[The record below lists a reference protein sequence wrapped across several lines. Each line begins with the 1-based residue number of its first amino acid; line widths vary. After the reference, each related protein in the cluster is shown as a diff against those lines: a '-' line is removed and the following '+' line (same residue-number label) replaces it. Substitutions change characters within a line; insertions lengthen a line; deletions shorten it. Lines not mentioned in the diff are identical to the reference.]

1 MMNLF
6 TKFEKIGYG
15 ILAVIVLLG
24 LYLGLS
30 DDVYFDVNYAQED
43 GPVEWGTAIMLF
55 AIFVLSLYHL
65 IKFWTTKKLLW
76 KVGTFLFV
84 VLFLFAAGEEISWG
98 QRIFGVES
106 NEFFI
111 ENNAQ
116 GETNLHNLVVG
127 EKKINKIIFS
137 QLLFLVMF
145 LYLIITPILFRKYK
159 WFKNLANTF
168 AVPIV
173 KWHHTIAFLVITIL
187 VALNP
192 ASRKWEVYE
201 LAFGAIFFLIFLV
214 PLNKEI
220 FEKEKATSEN

>member
-1 MMNLF
+1 MNIF
-6 TKFEKIGYG
+6 SKIEKIAYS
-15 ILAVIVLLG
+15 ILLAIVLFGLILG
-24 LYLGLS
+24 LW
-30 DDVYFDVNYAQED
+30 DDIYFDVNYAQED

-55 AIFVLSLYHL
+55 GIFALSLYHL
-65 IKFWTTKKLLW
+65 LTLWNTKKILW

-106 NEFFI
+106 SEFFI

-127 EKKINKIIFS
+127 KKKINKIIFS

-145 LYLIITPILFRKYK
+145 LYLLITPILFRKFS
-159 WFKNLANTF
+159 WFKDLANKF

-173 KWHHTIAFLVITIL
+173 KWHHTIAFIVVTVL

-201 LAFGAIFFLIFLV
+201 LAFGAIFFLIFLG

-220 FEKEKATSEN
+220 FEPEQPK

>member
-1 MMNLF
+1 M
-6 TKFEKIGYG
+6 
-15 ILAVIVLLG
+15 
-24 LYLGLS
+24 
-30 DDVYFDVNYAQED
+30 
-43 GPVEWGTAIMLF
+43 
-55 AIFVLSLYHL
+55 
-65 IKFWTTKKLLW
+65 
-76 KVGTFLFV
+76 

-106 NEFFI
+106 SEFFI

-145 LYLIITPILFRKYK
+145 LYLLITPILFRKFS
-159 WFKNLANTF
+159 WFKNLANKF

-173 KWHHTIAFLVITIL
+173 KWHHTIAFIVVTVL

-201 LAFGAIFFLIFLV
+201 LAFGAIFFLIFLG

-220 FEKEKATSEN
+220 FEPEQPK

>member
-1 MMNLF
+1 MMNIF
-6 TKFEKIGYG
+6 SKIEKIAYS
-15 ILAVIVLLG
+15 ILLAIVLFGLILG
-24 LYLGLS
+24 LW
-30 DDVYFDVNYAQED
+30 DDIYFDVNYAQED

-55 AIFVLSLYHL
+55 GIFALSLYHL
-65 IKFWTTKKLLW
+65 LTLWNTKKILW

-106 NEFFI
+106 SEFFI

-127 EKKINKIIFS
+127 KKKINKIIFS

-145 LYLIITPILFRKYK
+145 LYLLITPILFRKFS
-159 WFKNLANTF
+159 WFKDLANKF

-173 KWHHTIAFLVITIL
+173 KWHHTIAFIVVTVL

-201 LAFGAIFFLIFLV
+201 LAFGAIFFLIFLG

-220 FEKEKATSEN
+220 FEPEQPK

>member
-1 MMNLF
+1 MNIF
-6 TKFEKIGYG
+6 SKTEKIGYS
-15 ILAVIVLLG
+15 ILLAIVLFG
-24 LYLGLS
+24 LYLGLM
-30 DDVYFDVNYAQED
+30 DDIYFDTDYAQED

-55 AIFVLSLYHL
+55 GIFVLSLYHL
-65 IKFWTTKKLLW
+65 ITLWYAKKIEW
-76 KVGTFLFV
+76 KLGTFLFV

-106 NEFFI
+106 GEFFI

-127 EKKINKIIFS
+127 DKKINKIIFS
-137 QLLFLVMF
+137 QLLFLIMF
-145 LYLIITPILFRKYK
+145 IYLIITPILFRKYN
-159 WFKNLANTF
+159 WFKNLANKF

-173 KWHHTIAFLVITIL
+173 KWHHTIAFLTATVL
-187 VALNP
+187 VAFNP

-201 LAFGAIFFLIFLV
+201 LAFGAIFFLIFLG

-220 FEKEKATSEN
+220 FEREQSK

>member
-1 MMNLF
+1 MNIF
-6 TKFEKIGYG
+6 SKIEKIAYS
-15 ILAVIVLLG
+15 ILLAIVLIGLILG
-24 LYLGLS
+24 LW
-30 DDVYFDVNYAQED
+30 DDIYFDVNYAQED

-55 AIFVLSLYHL
+55 GIFALSLYHL
-65 IKFWTTKKLLW
+65 LTLWNTKKILW

-106 NEFFI
+106 SEFFI

-145 LYLIITPILFRKYK
+145 LYLLITPILFRKFS
-159 WFKNLANTF
+159 WFKDLANKF

-173 KWHHTIAFLVITIL
+173 KWHHTIAFIVVTVL

-201 LAFGAIFFLIFLV
+201 LAFGAIFFLIFLG

-220 FEKEKATSEN
+220 FEPEQPK

>member
-1 MMNLF
+1 MNIF
-6 TKFEKIGYG
+6 SKTEKIGYS
-15 ILAVIVLLG
+15 ILLAIVLFG
-24 LYLGLS
+24 LYLGLM
-30 DDVYFDVNYAQED
+30 DDIYFDVNYAQED
-43 GPVEWGTAIMLF
+43 GPVEWGTTIMLF
-55 AIFVLSLYHL
+55 GISVLSLYHL
-65 IKFWTTKKLLW
+65 IKLWPTKKTGW
-76 KVGTFLFV
+76 KLGTFLFV

-98 QRIFGVES
+98 QRILGVES
-106 NEFFI
+106 SEFFI

-127 EKKINKIIFS
+127 DKKINKIIFS

-145 LYLIITPILFRKYK
+145 VYLIITPILFRKYH
-159 WFKNLANTF
+159 WFKDLANKF

-173 KWHHTIAFLVITIL
+173 KWHHTIAFLVATVL

-201 LAFGAIFFLIFLV
+201 LAFGAIFFLIFLG

-220 FEKEKATSEN
+220 FEREQSK

>member
-1 MMNLF
+1 MNIF

-15 ILAVIVLLG
+15 ILAVIVLIG

-30 DDVYFDVNYAQED
+30 DDIYFDVNYAQED

-55 AIFVLSLYHL
+55 SIFVLSLYRL
-65 IKFWTTKKLLW
+65 ISLWNSKRILW
-76 KVGTFLFV
+76 KLGTFLFLA
-84 VLFLFAAGEEISWG
+84 LFLFAAGEEISWG

-106 NEFFI
+106 SEFFI

-137 QLLFLVMF
+137 QLLFLIMF
-145 LYLIITPILFRKYK
+145 LYLIITPILFRKLN
-159 WFKNLANTF
+159 WFKDLANTF

-173 KWHHTIAFLVITIL
+173 KWHHTIAFLVTTIF

-201 LAFGAIFFLIFLV
+201 LAFGAIFFLIFLG

-220 FEKEKATSEN
+220 FEPKQENN

>member
-1 MMNLF
+1 MNIF
-6 TKFEKIGYG
+6 SKIEKIAYS
-15 ILAVIVLLG
+15 ILLAIVLFGLILG
-24 LYLGLS
+24 LW
-30 DDVYFDVNYAQED
+30 DDIYFDVNYAQED

-55 AIFVLSLYHL
+55 GIYALSLYHL
-65 IKFWTTKKLLW
+65 LTLWNTKKILW

-106 NEFFI
+106 SEFFI

-145 LYLIITPILFRKYK
+145 LYLLITPILFRKFS
-159 WFKNLANTF
+159 WFKDLANKF

-173 KWHHTIAFLVITIL
+173 KWHHTIAFIVVTVL

-201 LAFGAIFFLIFLV
+201 LAFGAIFFLIFLG

-220 FEKEKATSEN
+220 FEPEQPK

>member
-1 MMNLF
+1 MNIF
-6 TKFEKIGYG
+6 SRIEKIGYS
-15 ILAVIVLLG
+15 ILALIVLFG
-24 LYLGLS
+24 LYLGLR
-30 DDVYFDVNYAQED
+30 DDIYFDVNYAQED

-55 AIFVLSLYHL
+55 GIFVLSFYHL
-65 IKFWTTKKLLW
+65 ITLWSTKKILW
-76 KVGTFLFV
+76 KLGTFLFV

-106 NEFFI
+106 GEFFI

-116 GETNLHNLVVG
+116 GETNLHNLMVG
-127 EKKINKIIFS
+127 ETKINKIIFS

-145 LYLIITPILFRKYK
+145 LYLIITPILYRKFS
-159 WFKNLANTF
+159 WFKDLANNF

-173 KWHHTIAFLVITIL
+173 KWHHTITFLVVTVF

-192 ASRKWEVYE
+192 ASRTWEVYE
-201 LAFGAIFFLIFLV
+201 LAFGAIFFLIFLG

-220 FEKEKATSEN
+220 FEREPSK

>member
-1 MMNLF
+1 MSIL
-6 TKFEKIGYG
+6 TKIEKIGYS
-15 ILAVIVLLG
+15 ILLAIVLFG

-30 DDVYFDVNYAQED
+30 DDIYFDVNYAQED

-55 AIFVLSLYHL
+55 GIFALSLYHL
-65 IKFWTTKKLLW
+65 LTLWNIKKILW
-76 KVGTFLFV
+76 KLGTSIFV

-106 NEFFI
+106 SEFFI

-116 GETNLHNLVVG
+116 GETNLHNLMVG
-127 EKKINKIIFS
+127 ETKINKIIFS

-145 LYLIITPILFRKYK
+145 LYLLVTPVLYRKFG
-159 WFKNLANTF
+159 WFKDLANNF

-173 KWHHTIAFLVITIL
+173 KWHHTIAFLVVTIF

-192 ASRKWEVYE
+192 ASRTWEVYE
-201 LAFGAIFFLIFLV
+201 LAFGAIFFLIFMG

-220 FEKEKATSEN
+220 FERE